1 MPDVRFDKFYR
12 YPELTQI
19 LHAYAEEFPQ
29 LVRID
34 SIGKSYEG
42 RDIWLMSVTSFATG
56 SDVDKPALWVDGNI
70 HATELAPSSACLY
83 LLQTLVKGYGTHP
96 DITRCLDTRVFY
108 ICPRVNPDGA
118 EWALADHPKFIRSST
133 RPYPFD
139 TQPHEGLVIE
149 DLDGDG
155 RILMMRIPDRNGA
168 WKICPEEP
176 RLLVQREPTE
186 TGGEYYRLLPE
197 GRIENYDGVLIEVR
211 RPKEGLDL
219 NRNFPFL
226 WRQEVEQPGAGL
238 YPTSEPEVR
247 SLVEFIT
254 HHPNIIGA
262 IAFHTFSGVLLRP
275 YSHVND
281 EEFLPKDLRT
291 YQRIGE
297 KGTEL
302 TGYPAVSVFHE
313 FRYDPKDVV
322 TGTFDDW
329 AYEQRGIFGWT
340 VEIWSPQR
348 QAGIQEYKYIDWY
361 REHPLEDDLKLL
373 RWSDEK
379 LGGKGYI
386 DWYPYHHPQLGQ
398 IELGGWNAMYA
409 WSNPPPE
416 FLEAEIAR
424 FPDWLVWHLL
434 ISPQLEI
441 YEASAQPLSDDV
453 YRVRLVVENIG
464 WLPTYITQ
472 KALEQK
478 LVQGCICE
486 IKLPPGATLEMGKP
500 REELGQLEGRAYK
513 PSAPT
518 RHQRDPTQ
526 ERLKVEWL
534 VKTST
539 GGTVQLSAR
548 HERAGVVRAQ
558 VRLP

>member
-1 MPDVRFDKFYR
+1 
-12 YPELTQI
+12 
-19 LHAYAEEFPQ
+19 
-29 LVRID
+29 
-34 SIGKSYEG
+34 
-42 RDIWLMSVTSFATG
+42 
-56 SDVDKPALWVDGNI
+56 
-70 HATELAPSSACLY
+70 
-83 LLQTLVKGYGTHP
+83 
-96 DITRCLDTRVFY
+96 
-108 ICPRVNPDGA
+108 
-118 EWALADHPKFIRSST
+118 
-133 RPYPFD
+133 
-139 TQPHEGLVIE
+139 VIE

-168 WKICPEEP
+168 WKICPQEP

-186 TGGEYYRLLPE
+186 TGGEYYRLLIE

-254 HHPNIIGA
+254 HHPNITGA

-275 YSHVND
+275 YCHISD

-302 TGYPAVSVFHE
+302 TGYPAISVFHE

-348 QAGIQEYKYIDWY
+348 QAGIEEYKYIDWY

-379 LGGKGYI
+379 LGGQGYI
-386 DWYPYHHPQLGQ
+386 DWYPYNHPQLGQ

-441 YEASAQPLSDDV
+441 YEASAHRLSDDV

-486 IKLPPGATLEMGKP
+486 IELPPGATLEMGKP

-513 PSAPT
+513 PSAPA

-526 ERLKVEWL
+526 ERMKVEWL

-548 HERAGVVRAQ
+548 HERAGVVRVQ
-558 VRLP
+558 VTLP